1 MARSS
6 SKIVDMH
13 GRPIQRASDFEGAA
27 SGRRMS
33 TWGTSTAGPNNV
45 LYSNLSSLRSRS
57 RELVRNDPM
66 VDGGLDTLVSNLVG
80 NGINPRWQIENPDLK
95 RAIQLL
101 WSDWV
106 PEADADN
113 LLDFYGLQTLA
124 TRAIIESG
132 EVFVRFRPRY
142 ASQGLS
148 VPLQLQLLEADHVD
162 ESYTT
167 IAANGNEI
175 RMGIEFNAWGQRTG
189 YWMFREHPGETNIF
203 LSNKS
208 FERVFVP
215 ASEVLHVFK
224 PLRAGQQRGRPW
236 LASVLVTLH
245 EMNQYDDAEIV
256 RKKTAAMFGGFIS
269 KPPTE
274 DDDAPN
280 PLGMFGTDDANGNTV
295 IAMEPGT
302 FPELPPGY
310 EVKFSTPADVGG
322 NYEAFVKRHDRR
334 ASRGFGGLTYEKYT
348 GNLEGVNYSSIR
360 SGNLEFQRQ
369 CKQFIQNVL
378 GFQFSRPIA
387 KYWLNQA
394 YLAGKLNLPSYR
406 SNPRQYW
413 RIKWN
418 HDGWPWVDPLKDLQ
432 AAKDSIRSGLSTRTK
447 ELAEKG
453 IDVEEMEMEAAEEN
467 TRADALGLIFDSD
480 GRQTDKTGKAKIEAQ
495 PTDGATDDQKN

>member
-1 MARSS
+1 M
-6 SKIVDMH
+6 
-13 GRPIQRASDFEGAA
+13 
-27 SGRRMS
+27 
-33 TWGTSTAGPNNV
+33 
-45 LYSNLSSLRSRS
+45 
-57 RELVRNDPM
+57 
-66 VDGGLDTLVSNLVG
+66 DTLVSNLVG
-80 NGINPRWQIENPDLK
+80 SGINPRWQISDPDLK

-106 PEADADN
+106 PEADADG
-113 LLDFYGLQTLA
+113 LLDFYGLQALA

-132 EVFVRFRPRY
+132 EVFIRFRPRY
-142 ASQGLS
+142 VSQGLA
-148 VPLQLQLLEADHVD
+148 VPLQLQLLESDHVD
-162 ESYTT
+162 ESYNT
-167 IAANGNEI
+167 IAPNGNEI
-175 RMGIEFNAWGQRTG
+175 RMGIEFTAWGSRAA
-189 YWMFREHPGETNIF
+189 YWMFKEHPGESF
-203 LSNKS
+203 LLKQS
-208 FERVFVP
+208 FERVRIP

-236 LASVLVTLH
+236 LASVLVTIH

-269 KPPTE
+269 EPPAE

-280 PLGMFGTDDANGNTV
+280 PLGMFDDNDENGNTV

-302 FPELPPGY
+302 FPKLPPGY
-310 EVKFSTPADVGG
+310 EVTFSTPADVGG

-334 ASRGFGGLTYEKYT
+334 AARGFGGMTYEKYT

-378 GFQFSRPIA
+378 GFQFSRPVA

-394 YLAGKLNLPSYR
+394 YLAGALNLPGYR
-406 SNPRQYW
+406 QNPRQYW

-432 AAKDSIRSGLSTRTK
+432 AAKDSIRSGLSSRTK

-453 IDVEEMEMEAAEEN
+453 IDVEEMEIEAAEEN
-467 TRADALGLIFDSD
+467 ARADILGLVFDSD
-480 GRQTDKTGKAKIEAQ
+480 GRQTDKTGKAKVEP
-495 PTDGATDDQKN
+495 PTDEAGNDKKN